1 MSLNITFCFR
11 DIRVYKYCSEF
22 FLSRSLPC
30 LFLFYLISVYSA
42 LLYVLLA
49 HNKILRIRIKLC

>member
-11 DIRVYKYCSEF
+11 DIRVYTDCSEF
-22 FLSRSLPC
+22 FLFLSPVPIFI
-30 LFLFYLISVYSA
+30 LFTVYSA
-42 LLYVLLA
+42 LLFVFLA

>member
-11 DIRVYKYCSEF
+11 DIRVYTYCSEF
-22 FLSRSLPC
+22 FF
-30 LFLFYLISVYSA
+30 LFLSPVPIFILFTVYSA
-42 LLYVLLA
+42 LLFVFLA